1 MARSV
6 SELHKAYKK
15 RGGTKSF
22 VEFRKATVAK
32 ASKKSTAAA
41 TKKTQKARKM
51 VSGKLEKGLRK
62 PIKRKYS
69 T

>member
-6 SELHKAYKK
+6 SELHKAYKS
-15 RGGTKSF
+15 RGGKKSF
-22 VEFRKATVAK
+22 AEFRKATAPK
-32 ASKKSTAAA
+32 ATKKSTAAA
-41 TKKTQKARKM
+41 TKKVNKASKM
-51 VSGKLEKGLRK
+51 VSGKLEKNLRK